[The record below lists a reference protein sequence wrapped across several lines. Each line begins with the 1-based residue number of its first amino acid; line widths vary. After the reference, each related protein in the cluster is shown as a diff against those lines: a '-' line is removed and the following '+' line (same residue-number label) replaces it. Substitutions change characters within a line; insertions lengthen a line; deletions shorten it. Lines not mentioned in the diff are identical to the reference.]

1 MQQNNIVKEIKNII
15 LQKSTIKNV
24 ITVYKVM
31 NPQYTKAAN
40 DILTMIETP
49 LKGIEESVSNIAEY
63 TLDEEHLEKLIE
75 EED

>member
-1 MQQNNIVKEIKNII
+1 MEQDNIVKEIKNII
-15 LQKSTIKNV
+15 LKKSTIKNV

-31 NPQYTKAAN
+31 NPQHTKAVN
-40 DILTMIETP
+40 DILTMIEDP

-63 TLDEEHLEKLIE
+63 TLDEEHCKKLSE

>member
-1 MQQNNIVKEIKNII
+1 MQQDNIVKEIKNII

-31 NPQYTKAAN
+31 SPPQYAKAVD
-40 DILTMIETP
+40 DILTMIEDP

-63 TLDEEHLEKLIE
+63 ALDEEHKKLSE